1 MSERWTVCCSLFM
14 FIAATFPTCTLA
26 RNSIDE
32 SRCRS
37 IIGPATKTT
46 WCSRCRPARRGDF
59 AAGCA
64 TRTVSSRRD
73 SAPSRL
79 ARNRERGHGQHRRV
93 SPPVIF
99 AELTPI
105 SCFIAGI
112 AVVPSSAGSAMSD
125 VQAYHDIKTNVV
137 LYGALFANL
146 RIALAKFVAA
156 AISGSSSMLAAIR
169 RSKDPAFGTNQQ
181 QPPAQFRKIRNLN

>member
-112 AVVPSSAGSAMSD
+112 KPSCQAQLEVPCLTFRPTMILRRTSCFMARFSPISASPSPSSSPRRSADRPRCWRRSD
-125 VQAYHDIKTNVV
+125 VQKT
-137 LYGALFANL
+137 LHLEL
-146 RIALAKFVAA
+146 I
-156 AISGSSSMLAAIR
+156 SSSPL
-169 RSKDPAFGTNQQ
+169 PNFG
-181 QPPAQFRKIRNLN
+181 KSEI